1 MLLLQGRYE
10 FWHSYDDNIEMIVE
24 LPDGRKETLQ
34 IKSNDDPQ
42 ALAKKFC
49 FHNNL
54 DIRIINNLAKN
65 IRNFIS

>member
-1 MLLLQGRYE
+1 
-10 FWHSYDDNIEMIVE
+10 MIVE